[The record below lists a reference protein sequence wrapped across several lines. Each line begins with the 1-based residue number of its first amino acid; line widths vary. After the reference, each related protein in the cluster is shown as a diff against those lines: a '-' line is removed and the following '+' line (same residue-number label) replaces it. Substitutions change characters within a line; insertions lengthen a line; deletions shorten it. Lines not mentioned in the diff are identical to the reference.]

1 MGFYQDQIL
10 PRIVDKVTDRG
21 ELRELRARVA
31 EGLEGEVLEVGFGS
45 GLNMPYLPSDVTKL
59 LAVDPSELGQRLA
72 SQRIAA
78 SPVAVEHV
86 GLDGEDL
93 PLESESVD
101 AALSALTLCTIPDV
115 DRALGEVHRV
125 LRDGGE
131 LHFLEH
137 GLSPD
142 PKVATWQHRLTPLQR
157 RIGGGC
163 HFNRSID
170 QLLVANG
177 FEITEIENLYLRGP
191 KTPGYM
197 YRGVARK
204 VP

>member
-1 MGFYQDQIL
+1 MGFYTDQIL
-10 PRIVDKVTDRG
+10 PRIIDKVTDRG
-21 ELRELRARVA
+21 EFRELRERVA
-31 EGLEGEVLEVGFGS
+31 EGLKGEVLEVGFGS
-45 GLNMPYLPSDVTKL
+45 GLNLRYLPAEVTKML
-59 LAVDPSELGQRLA
+59 GVDPSEVGQRLA
-72 SQRIAA
+72 SRRIAA
-78 SPVAVEHV
+78 TPAPVEHV
-86 GLDGEDL
+86 GLEGEDL
-93 PLESESVD
+93 PLSDESVD
-101 AALSALTLCTIPDV
+101 TALTTLTLCTIPDV

-157 RIGGGC
+157 RVAGGC
-163 HFNRSID
+163 HFNRPID
-170 QLLVANG
+170 QLLTDNG
-177 FEITEIENLYLRGP
+177 FEITEIENFYMRGP

-204 VP
+204 A

>member
-1 MGFYQDQIL
+1 MGFYTDQIL
-10 PRIVDKVTDRG
+10 PRIVDKVTNRG
-21 ELRELRARVA
+21 EFRDLRSRVT

-45 GLNMPYLPSDVTKL
+45 GLNLTYLPSGVTKV
-59 LAVDPSELGQRLA
+59 LAVDPSEVGRQLA
-72 SQRIAA
+72 ARRIAD
-78 SPVAVEHV
+78 SPAAVEHV

-93 PLESESVD
+93 PLPSESVD
-101 AALSALTLCTIPDV
+101 AALSTLTLCTIPDV

-142 PKVATWQHRLTPLQR
+142 AKVATWQHRLTPVQR
-157 RIGGGC
+157 RVAGGC
-163 HFNRSID
+163 HFNRPID
-170 QLLVANG
+170 QLLTDNG
-177 FEITEIENLYLRGP
+177 FEITQIENFYMRGP
-191 KTPGYM
+191 KTPSYM

-204 VP
+204 A